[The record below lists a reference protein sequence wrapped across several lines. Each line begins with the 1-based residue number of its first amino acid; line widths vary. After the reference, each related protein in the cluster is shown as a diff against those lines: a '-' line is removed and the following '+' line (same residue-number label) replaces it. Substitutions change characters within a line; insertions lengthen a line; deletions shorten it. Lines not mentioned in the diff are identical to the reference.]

1 MGIGEFREAG
11 YIAEA
16 LVNFLALIG
25 WAPDGETTV
34 ISRDEIVARFR
45 LEDVSPS
52 PGTFD
57 YAKLDWLNGVYL
69 RALEPREYADRLV
82 LWVGEHGLDWPA
94 ERVHAAAPLVQ
105 EKIARLAEFPAFA
118 GFLFGDVE
126 PDPAVLDGR
135 TLDAATA
142 ALGDL
147 EPWSAEAIEAR
158 LKELCEEL
166 GEKPRTVYVPIRVA
180 VTGSRVSPGLYES
193 LELLGREATL
203 ERLRRGVEAAADMTP
218 RTVTEYEARL
228 DAFGIERA
236 EEARA
241 VRVGEK
247 ETSEQAAIVARY
259 ADLFTQ
265 EQLDALRAAEAAA
278 DDAQREAVARLRL
291 TCQDGIVTR
300 ELAEDEDALEN
311 ALLGARVPWDGDEL
325 PLRSAQA
332 RLAVEPDYARRS
344 ALGEAV
350 LAVSTTFD
358 DERRSLLTA
367 RNALEGDVSGIA
379 DPVARSEDEKGGV
392 LLRPILDAVD
402 TARVESTPAFTPA
415 REHWFD
421 RLLGPERDDV
431 PPSAH
436 AAWIRRLSPLEAT
449 YTKEA
454 SVPVCVATLARLGF
468 DLAAEPGIRTD
479 LDDRPQKSPRACV
492 IPSDPPRLVHLITR
506 AQGGLHDYEAF
517 LHEAGHA
524 LHYAGCDPAL
534 PLAFRRLSRDHALTE
549 IYSFLL
555 DSIVGR
561 SGLARGALRADRRRG
576 RGERPRGA
584 LLEHAALPPLLGE
597 ARLRARLLVALP
609 DGGPDAGRL
618 RGAAHRRDGRPLP
631 RSEPPRR
638 HGRGVL
644 LGRLSPRVDP
654 RGPGARVPPAGGR
667 PRLVAERGDRRAAP
681 RPLPRGHAADDRGGR
696 RADRLRPAG
705 HGAARRRPDALRSP
719 YAHAFSPTSS
729 CRRRNGAR
737 SERSARSRSS
747 RAMTWSSGGPLA
759 ESESWRSGGSAAA
772 GRSMNGFTS
781 AVWWKAYAAP
791 CARRTA
797 RKRCAFSRS
806 CGVTLDAASRS
817 KLSRSESSVP
827 TSRSARCSPG
837 GEGQHLAHDR
847 RIERIARVAD
857 AREDVDLVDRGEVA
871 GVDAAIDGVADPMRL
886 EVRADVPEEPVDGD
900 VAGQPLVE
908 GEHVVQRLLGEVE
921 EVSGERARD
930 AVARG
935 SGGARRPT

>member
-1 MGIGEFREAG
+1 
-11 YIAEA
+11 
-16 LVNFLALIG
+16 
-25 WAPDGETTV
+25 
-34 ISRDEIVARFR
+34 
-45 LEDVSPS
+45 
-52 PGTFD
+52 
-57 YAKLDWLNGVYL
+57 
-69 RALEPREYADRLV
+69 
-82 LWVGEHGLDWPA
+82 
-94 ERVHAAAPLVQ
+94 
-105 EKIARLAEFPAFA
+105 
-118 GFLFGDVE
+118 
-126 PDPAVLDGR
+126 
-135 TLDAATA
+135 
-142 ALGDL
+142 
-147 EPWSAEAIEAR
+147 
-158 LKELCEEL
+158 
-166 GEKPRTVYVPIRVA
+166 
-180 VTGSRVSPGLYES
+180 
-193 LELLGREATL
+193 
-203 ERLRRGVEAAADMTP
+203 MTP

-358 DERRSLLTA
+358 DDRRSLLTA

-436 AAWIRRLSPLEAT
+436 AAWIRRLSPLEST

-555 DSIVGR
+555 DSI
-561 SGLARGALRADRRRG
+561 S
-576 RGERPRGA
+576 
-584 LLEHAALPPLLGE
+584 GE
-597 ARLRARLLVALP
+597 AGWHAEHFELTDGEAEENARAARFSNTLLFRRYSAKLGFELDFWSRFP
-609 DGGPDAGRL
+609 TAGPTAGRL
-618 RGAAHRRDGRPLP
+618 RGAAHCRDGRPVP
-631 RSEPPRR
+631 GREPPRR
-638 HGRGVL
+638 HGRRLL
-644 LGRLSPRVDP
+644 LGGLPPRLDP
-654 RGPGARVPPAGGR
+654 CRPGALVPPAGGR
-667 PRLVAERGDRRAAP
+667 PRLVAECGDRRAPP
-681 RPLPRGHAADDRGGR
+681 RPLSRGNPPDDRGGR
-696 RADRLRPAG
+696 RADRLRPAR
-705 HGAARRRPDALRSP
+705 HGAARRGPRRLTPQTPNIGRS
-719 YAHAFSPTSS
+719 T
-729 CRRRNGAR
+729 
-737 SERSARSRSS
+737 
-747 RAMTWSSGGPLA
+747 
-759 ESESWRSGGSAAA
+759 GGSHRSNPSAPRRERQLPPPG
-772 GRSMNGFTS
+772 GR
-781 AVWWKAYAAP
+781 
-791 CARRTA
+791 
-797 RKRCAFSRS
+797 
-806 CGVTLDAASRS
+806 LDS
-817 KLSRSESSVP
+817 SRSEGMP
-827 TSRSARCSPG
+827 
-837 GEGQHLAHDR
+837 
-847 RIERIARVAD
+847 
-857 AREDVDLVDRGEVA
+857 
-871 GVDAAIDGVADPMRL
+871 
-886 EVRADVPEEPVDGD
+886 
-900 VAGQPLVE
+900 
-908 GEHVVQRLLGEVE
+908 
-921 EVSGERARD
+921 
-930 AVARG
+930 
-935 SGGARRPT
+935 